1 MQFFPLM
8 AFQHWVLA
16 VFLGLICLILV
27 YLAFGSHVRRQEG
40 GVRGETEE
48 REILFG
54 RDEKNPMAPL
64 LIFIYAGVI
73 VFAVAYLI
81 LIGIR
86 GGAF

>member
-1 MQFFPLM
+1 MPFFPLM

-16 VFLGLICLILV
+16 IGSGLIFLILV
-27 YLAFGSHVRRQEG
+27 YLAFGSHTRRREG
-40 GVRGETEE
+40 KAEGQPEE

-54 RDEKNPMAPL
+54 QGEKNPMPPL

-73 VFAVAYLI
+73 VFAIAYLI

-86 GGAF
+86 GSAF